1 MDEHPK
7 RHSFFWPAL
16 LIGVG
21 LVWLLVNFN
30 VIEPFRI
37 GSLLQFWP
45 LLLVLLGL
53 DILFGRRYA
62 WVGGVFGAIAVVF
75 VVAVLIFGAR
85 LGLTTNSQYR
95 VDTYTEPLGEAESVE
110 YNFETSS
117 EAVKLSALGDPSK
130 LIDATI
136 YHNGTMTFNVTGS
149 TQKTV
154 RLYENTDSSA
164 WFSWNPSFNNRDW
177 EIGLNSTIPSEVLL
191 DGGSGSIEAD
201 LSGIKLESL
210 SAELASGSSNF
221 VLPES
226 VKPQTLIFDSGSGSV
241 DIDLP
246 ANTSV
251 TLKLSSGS
259 GSVDINLP
267 AGAEV
272 RIEVRDSGSGSLNLP
287 DFVSR
292 TSGDVETG
300 TWQTSGYSSAAN
312 PILIQITNRGSGSI
326 NID

>member
-1 MDEHPK
+1 MDDHPK
-7 RHSFFWPAL
+7 RHSFFWPTL

-30 VIEPFRI
+30 VIEPFSI

-53 DILFGRRYA
+53 DILFGRRYS
-62 WVGGVFGAIAVVF
+62 WVGGIFGVIAVVF
-75 VVAVLIFGAR
+75 VVGFLIFGAR
-85 LGLTTNSQYR
+85 LGFATTSQYR
-95 VDTYTEPLGEAESVE
+95 VDTYSEPLGEAESVE
-110 YNFETSS
+110 YTFETSS
-117 EAVKLSALGDPSK
+117 EAVELSALGDPSK

-136 YHNGTMTFNVTGS
+136 YHNGTMIFNVSGS

-154 RLYENTDSSA
+154 RLYENNESSS
-164 WFSWNPSFNNRDW
+164 WFNWNPSLDSRNW
-177 EIGLNSTIPSEVLL
+177 EIGLNSSIPSEILL
-191 DGGSGSIEAD
+191 DGGSGAIEAD
-201 LSGIKLESL
+201 LSGITLDSL
-210 SAELASGSSNF
+210 SAELASGSSDF
-221 VLPES
+221 TLPES

-259 GSVDINLP
+259 GSVNISLP
-267 AGAEV
+267 ADAEV
-272 RIEVRDSGSGSLNLP
+272 RIEVRDTGSGSLNLP

-292 TSGDVETG
+292 ISGDIETG
-300 TWQTSGYSSAAN
+300 TWQTAGYSRAAN
-312 PILIQITNRGSGSI
+312 PILIQITDRGSGSI